1 MSKVICNSNDL
12 SKLLNDVLGFLHQ
25 NADFDEY
32 NTAASLIDRID
43 DFKFENNL
51 LCGDLDEK

>member
-1 MSKVICNSNDL
+1 MVYVDKKDL
-12 SKLLNDVLGFLHQ
+12 GKLLKDVLSFLHQ

-43 DFKFENNL
+43 DFRFENNL